1 MAVTNENDEV
11 LCHWLFALDRVVGDP
26 PCLMISC
33 WCCCG
38 GVIACSSGPL
48 GFVTT
53 CCQQRQEDVLTAFIV
68 VVQRG
73 ITHMESPPHRFRRK
87 EKIDSAYTQSN
98 VVNHLTRAV
107 FCANEERRKQTASA
121 MEWVKA
127 TKMKVTRPAHT
138 KRRMRA
144 SERKAEA
151 RRK

>member
-1 MAVTNENDEV
+1 MSLVVRVGSGGGESSLPNDQ
-11 LCHWLFALDRVVGDP
+11 L
-26 PCLMISC
+26 LMLLLSTG
-33 WCCCG
+33 G

-73 ITHMESPPHRFRRK
+73 IIHMGSPPHRFRRK

-98 VVNHLTRAV
+98 VVSHLTRAV

-121 MEWVKA
+121 ME
-127 TKMKVTRPAHT
+127 
-138 KRRMRA
+138 
-144 SERKAEA
+144 
-151 RRK
+151 